1 MTQVPFQYEIYYS
14 DDKAFKQVLEEVNS
28 SLSYIFDENDY
39 AISLK
44 NDMSVLSVESKL
56 VTSAKILVSNNEL
69 CVILRLWHVQKLIV
83 ILWMKVNNVQ

>member
-56 VTSAKILVSNNEL
+56 VTSAKILGKCRNVHCVVDDLL
-69 CVILRLWHVQKLIV
+69 CLF
-83 ILWMKVNNVQ
+83 